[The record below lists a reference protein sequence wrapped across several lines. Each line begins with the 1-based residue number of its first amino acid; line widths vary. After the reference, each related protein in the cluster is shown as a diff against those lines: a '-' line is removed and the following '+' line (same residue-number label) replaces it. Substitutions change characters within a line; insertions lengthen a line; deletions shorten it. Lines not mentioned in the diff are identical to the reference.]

1 MNRYAKYFL
10 EAMEDANKFTA
21 KLQKGIDNLMQI
33 EEIKIGQTEKEL
45 VFQDGKR
52 KLYHYQPRAEE
63 VCPMPVLIV
72 YALVNR
78 YTMLDLQPDRSIVRN
93 LLERGMDL
101 YVIDWGY
108 ADRMDRFMTMEDYI
122 DGFLNDSVDF
132 ICKGQGR
139 EAINLLGVCQG
150 GTFSSIYSALYP
162 EKVKNLIS
170 LVTPIDFATNEGL
183 LNVWAAQFDVDLM
196 VDAYG
201 NIPGDVMNC
210 SYQMIQPLTLSLQK
224 YINMVEIMDDSNK
237 MADFIRM
244 ETWIFDSPAQ
254 PGETVRK
261 FLKDLYQDNKLI
273 KGEFELGG
281 RRVDLKNITMPVLN
295 IYAEFDTLVPPSS
308 SKALLDYV
316 GADDVEEV
324 TFPVGHIGMFVSG
337 KTQKNLA
344 PKIAAWIKDRV

>member
-1 MNRYAKYFL
+1 MNTCANYFL
-10 EAMEDANKFTA
+10 EAMEDANQFAA
-21 KLQKGIDNLMQI
+21 KLQKGIDNICKI
-33 EEIKIGQTEKEL
+33 EDIKIGQTEKEL

-52 KLYHYQPRAEE
+52 KLYHYQPRTEE
-63 VCPMPVLIV
+63 VCPIPILIV

-78 YTMLDLQPDRSIVRN
+78 YTMLDLQPDRSIIRN
-93 LLERGMDL
+93 LLDRGMDL

-122 DGFLNDSVDF
+122 DGFLNDSVDV
-132 ICKGQGR
+132 ICERQGLD
-139 EAINLLGVCQG
+139 AINLLGVCQG

-162 EKVKNLIS
+162 EKVKNLVAM
-170 LVTPIDFATNEGL
+170 VTPIDFATKEGL
-183 LNVWAAQFDVDLM
+183 LNVWATQIDVDLM

-210 SYQMIQPLTLSLQK
+210 AYQMIQPITLSLQK

-237 MADFIRM
+237 MADFMRM

-254 PGETVRK
+254 SGETVRK

-273 KGEFELGG
+273 KGDFELGG

-295 IYAEFDTLVPPSS
+295 IYAQFDTLVPPSS
-308 SKALLDYV
+308 CKALLTHV

-324 TFPVGHIGMFVSG
+324 TYPVGHIGMFVSG
-337 KTQKNLA
+337 KTQKTLA
-344 PKIAAWIKDRV
+344 PKIAAWLGDRA